1 MEKHM
6 TQQDLAN
13 KISMDQTQLSKIE
26 NGKNYPLPPTLW
38 EIAKGIGCLV
48 DDLYEAADQL
58 PHFYFVHLKI
68 KYTKSMSS
76 LQKYIAKYATN
87 TSYNAYSILIK
98 LKKS

>member
-1 MEKHM
+1 MKLIPRIKERRMEKHM

-48 DDLYEAADQL
+48 DDLYEVAD
-58 PHFYFVHLKI
+58 
-68 KYTKSMSS
+68 
-76 LQKYIAKYATN
+76 
-87 TSYNAYSILIK
+87 
-98 LKKS
+98 